1 MMELLG
7 KMSEAYMTAK
17 KENNDLRA
25 RVTAAESENAELKKK
40 MAKLHKKIDKL
51 KASQVTHIMPR
62 SNAEGN
68 YFLNFDQYSIS
79 VQGTPWSVQSF
90 GQKLI
95 LTQLNLK

>member
-51 KASQVTHIMPR
+51 KASQVNHIMPR
-62 SNAEGN
+62 SNTEGQLLLP
-68 YFLNFDQYSIS
+68 FRP

-95 LTQLNLK
+95 LTQLN